1 MLPDARLNWMK
12 HGANAGRTLFLCGV
26 LHAFT
31 HLYQVALLP
40 LYLAVQ
46 RDLGLRSVEEA
57 TLLLTVMMLSYFI
70 PSYFMGVLADR
81 FNKRKLL
88 ATGLAVNSLAFV
100 FLAGSRDYGHA
111 IAAMVLA
118 GLGGSCF
125 HPAATALVAR
135 LYPGS
140 TGRALGLLG
149 VGASVGFF
157 AGPLYSG
164 WRATAAGWRTPIF
177 ELGLAGLVAAL
188 LFLLLAGDEP
198 TEPQVGEEAT
208 RTAPMFPSRLLWGIF
223 LISAVFFAMRD
234 FAGSSMGSM
243 GSLFLQKGHGLD
255 IARTGWILST
265 IFLASAISN
274 PVLGGLSDRAR
285 VRWASLVLGVAAI
298 CVVLT
303 PRVPIGSMAPLF
315 AVYGFFFMASY
326 PMVEAELMGAVPHSV
341 RGRVFGLF
349 ITIGGVLGNLAH
361 WIAGAWVAGLGP
373 RGLSPAAYGSFYWML
388 GGLILLSL
396 LGLPCLK
403 ALGRRERLEIK
414 RPAPQDSN

>member
-1 MLPDARLNWMK
+1 MNSN
-12 HGANAGRTLFLCGV
+12 GNSGRTLFLCGL

-57 TLLLTVMMLSYFI
+57 TLLVTVMMLSYFV

-88 ATGLAVNSLAFV
+88 AAGLAVNSLAFV
-100 FLAGSRDYGHA
+100 LLAGAAEYWHA
-111 IAAMVLA
+111 MAAMALA

-125 HPAATALVAR
+125 HPAATALIAR
-135 LYPGS
+135 LYPAS

-149 VGASVGFF
+149 VGASFGFF

-164 WRATAAGWRTPIF
+164 WRATAAGWRTPVF
-177 ELGLAGLVAAL
+177 ELGIAGLVAAL
-188 LFLLLAGDEP
+188 GFLLLAKDEP
-198 TEPQVGEEAT
+198 ADPHSRRQSTMGEPL
-208 RTAPMFPSRLLWGIF
+208 FPRRALWLIF
-223 LISAVFFAMRD
+223 LVAALCFSMRD

-243 GSLFLQKGHGLD
+243 GSLYLQKGHGLD
-255 IARTGWILST
+255 IAQTGWILSM
-265 IFLASAISN
+265 IFLASAVSN

-285 VRWASLVLGVAAI
+285 IRWASLVLGVAAV
-298 CVVLT
+298 CVAAT
-303 PRVPIGSMAPLF
+303 PHAPIRFMVPLF
-315 AVYGFFFMASY
+315 AAYGFFFMASY
-326 PMVEAELMGAVPHSV
+326 PMVEAELMGAVPHAV

-373 RGLSPAAYGSFYWML
+373 RALKPEGYNSYYLLLASM
-388 GGLILLSL
+388 ILLSL

-403 ALGRRERLEIK
+403 ALWRRERLEIT
-414 RPAPQDSN
+414 RPSADDTPE